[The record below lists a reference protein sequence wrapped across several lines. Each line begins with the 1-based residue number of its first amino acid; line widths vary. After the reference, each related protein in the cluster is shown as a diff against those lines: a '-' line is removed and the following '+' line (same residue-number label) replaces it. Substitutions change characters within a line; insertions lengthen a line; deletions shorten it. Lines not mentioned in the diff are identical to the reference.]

1 MNILVSYITN
11 LIPKLIVLPFLILS
25 LCVHEFAHGYVAYK
39 LGDNTAKNMGRLT
52 LNPLAHLDVVGTISM
67 IFFSFG
73 WAKSVPVNPYYF
85 KNPKRGMAITALAGP
100 VSNFLMAFIGTVAY
114 VLYWR
119 FTKTYSSQIIYAFL
133 YFIQV
138 NLVLMAFNLIPFP
151 PLDGSKFVYAILSDK
166 AYFKLMQYERY
177 GMVAIIF
184 LSYFGFFSNYLSNA
198 VTSVSVGMINF
209 VIKIFSLIGV

>member
-1 MNILVSYITN
+1 MNIFINYLSN
-11 LIPKLIVLPFLILS
+11 LTPKLIVLPFLIFSLS
-25 LCVHEFAHGYVAYK
+25 VHEFAHGFVAYK
-39 LGDNTAKNMGRLT
+39 LGDHTAKNMGRLT
-52 LNPLAHLDVVGTISM
+52 LNPLAHLDPVGTVAM

-119 FTKTYSSQIIYAFL
+119 FANVYSAQVVYAFS

-151 PLDGSKFVYAILSDK
+151 PLDGSKLVYAVLSDK
-166 AYFKLMQYERY
+166 AYFKLMQYERF
-177 GMVAIIF
+177 GTLAIIL
-184 LSYFGFFSNYLSNA
+184 LSYLGFFSNYLSNA
-198 VTSVSVGMINF
+198 VSSVSSAMINF
-209 VIKIFSLIGV
+209 IIKILSLIGV